1 MRQDQRRKVG
11 TRRRGSVI
19 VQSVIFGGTVALGV
33 AALAVDTGLMFSARQ
48 ELQSAADA
56 AALAAAS
63 QLGARADA
71 LDRAR
76 TEAQKFA
83 NANRVAGDNADLIDS
98 DVVFG
103 RAELVGDKYQF
114 LPGATPN
121 DAVRVTLRRDQN
133 AEDGPVSLLFAKVF
147 DMDSARLSASATAML
162 VPRDISLVIDLSA
175 SMNDDSE
182 LRHYKRFASER
193 TGYID
198 GVQINLSEIW
208 NHLPVSTGRAGIR
221 NGSNPTAPGA
231 CTSSDDQP
239 GTGPGS
245 PTSASGYLG
254 SSGGSSGGDVGPRWG
269 WMTGFGDTVTLG
281 SYNPTSDGG
290 LYYIPRYSTCSD
302 ADVIANLTEAGYTSA
317 ERSAILGG
325 SYDSDS
331 SAYRARVKVMLG
343 LSGWKSGK
351 SGGKYTGG
359 GDGDN
364 KVESGELTQNVDYPF
379 NSGSWDDAINY
390 VSSSSTQMEATDP
403 NLRYRYGLKTVIN
416 YLLENRP
423 SHYQTPELADT
434 PEEPLF
440 SVKNAVQVL
449 VDDLIACETQ
459 DQLSLETFAQYGQ
472 HRVDLITANETHTLA
487 EAFQSIADDL
497 FGYQAGHDTSITN
510 IGGGLEQAI
519 EELNS
524 ERARSAA
531 RKYII
536 LLTDGKP
543 NVNQYNQSVGNN
555 APSALSWAIDRAT
568 AAKEQNMTVFTVGV
582 GGDVDA
588 DLLGEMASGP
598 DKYFFADNQPD
609 PDNGG
614 QPKYVRQ
621 LRQIFSDIGAKRP
634 VRLIQ

>member
-1 MRQDQRRKVG
+1 MRRKSCGNVSR
-11 TRRRGSVI
+11 RRRGSVI

-63 QLGARADA
+63 QLGARTDA
-71 LDRAR
+71 LTRAR

-83 NANRVAGDNADLIDS
+83 SANSVAGENADLVDS
-98 DVVFG
+98 DVEFG

-114 LPGATPN
+114 LPGATPY
-121 DAVRVTLRRDQN
+121 DAVRVKLRRDQT
-133 AEDGPVSLLFAKVF
+133 AADGPVSLLFAKVF
-147 DMDSARLSASATAML
+147 DMDSAELSASATAML

-198 GVQINLSEIW
+198 GVQINLGDVWS
-208 NHLPVSTGRAGIR
+208 HLPVSKGRAGIR
-221 NGSNPTAPGA
+221 NGQNPTSPGA
-231 CTSSDDQP
+231 CSSSDNQP

-245 PTSASGYLG
+245 PTSASGYFG
-254 SSGGSSGGDVGPRWG
+254 SSGGSSGDAGPRFG
-269 WMTGFGDTVTLG
+269 WMTGWGDDIVLG
-281 SYNPTSDGG
+281 SYSPTSDGG
-290 LYYIPRYSTCSD
+290 LFYIPRYSTCTD

-317 ERSAILGG
+317 ERSALLSG
-325 SYDSDS
+325 SYDSS
-331 SAYRARVKVMLG
+331 STTYRARVSVLLG
-343 LSGWKSGK
+343 LAGWKSGK
-351 SGGKYTGG
+351 SGGKYTSG

-364 KVESGELTQNVDYPF
+364 NVESYELTQKVDYPF
-379 NSGSWDDAINY
+379 NSGSWDDFINY
-390 VSSSSTQMEATDP
+390 NASSSSQMARTDS
-403 NLRYRYGLKTVIN
+403 NLRYRYGLKTVVN
-416 YLLENRP
+416 YLLERRP
-423 SHYQTPELADT
+423 SHSQTPELADT

-449 VDDLIACETQ
+449 VDDLIAGETQ
-459 DQLSLETFAQYGQ
+459 DQLSLETFAQYGN
-472 HRVDLITANETHTLA
+472 HRMDLVTANPTQTLA
-487 EAFQSIADDL
+487 EAFQSIADAL
-497 FGYQAGHDTSITN
+497 FKFQPGHDTSITN
-510 IGGGLEQAI
+510 IGGGMDMAI
-519 EELNS
+519 NELNS

-543 NVNQYNQSVGNN
+543 NVNRYNQSVGNN
-555 APSALSWAIDRAT
+555 HPDAIGWAIDRAD
-568 AAKEQNMTVFTVGV
+568 AAKEENITVFTVGV
-582 GGDVDA
+582 GGDVDE
-588 DLLGEMASGP
+588 DLLSGMASGT

-614 QPKYVRQ
+614 QPMYVRQ